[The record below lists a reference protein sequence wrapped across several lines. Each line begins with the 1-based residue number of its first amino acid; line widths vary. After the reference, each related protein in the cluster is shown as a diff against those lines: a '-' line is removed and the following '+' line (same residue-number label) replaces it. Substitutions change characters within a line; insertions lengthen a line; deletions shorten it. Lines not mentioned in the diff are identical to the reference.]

1 MPKRPQGAPKLKWT
15 EEEELALKAGVD
27 KCVKIEPRC
36 VPLGV
41 ACYAADPEPSPA

>member
-27 KCVKIEPRC
+27 KCVG
-36 VPLGV
+36 VQPL
-41 ACYAADPEPSPA
+41 

>member
-27 KCVKIEPRC
+27 KCVMLSALLLVWASRLQNGFAE
-36 VPLGV
+36 
-41 ACYAADPEPSPA
+41 AST